1 MTELTYLFGAV
12 ALLAGALSS
21 ITIWAPRRLAIKVL
35 ALGGVT
41 LFLPAAYAGFAQL
54 LALPK
59 PVALEWW
66 QANAEEATV
75 LAASMRE
82 DEAIYLW
89 LQLKDVPEPRAY
101 SLPWQR
107 ELAEQLQAAQR
118 EAAGEPVAGPDALAV
133 RKLVGRARAEILRHA
148 ATPAAAKGPR
158 PATGSGV
165 RPPSPAE
172 QLSGRPAAGAWRG
185 RHRLV
190 PGRLQAAGHARQ
202 RRRPRLVEG
211 FGCVARRIASELP
224 GRARGGS
231 CAATPATATC
241 RGFWVRGEGVIASS
255 CPDACSGGG
264 SCAARPATATC
275 RAAAAR
281 NDASDPRPL
290 G

>member
-12 ALLAGALSS
+12 ALLAGALAS

-41 LFLPAAYAGFAQL
+41 LFLPLAYAGFAQL

-118 EAAGEPVAGPDALAV
+118 EAAGKPDAGPDAPAV

-172 QLSGRPAAGAWRG
+172 QLSGRPAAGAWRR
-185 RHRLV
+185 RHRL
-190 PGRLQAAGHARQ
+190 GAART
-202 RRRPRLVEG
+202 
-211 FGCVARRIASELP
+211 
-224 GRARGGS
+224 RARGGS
-231 CAATPATATC
+231 CAATPATATG
-241 RGFWVRGEGVIASS
+241 RGFWVRGEGVIAS

-264 SCAARPATATC
+264 GMRGKAGDRDLPSGRGSQRCF
-275 RAAAAR
+275 
-281 NDASDPRPL
+281 
-290 G
+290 